1 MWWRRCSSELRKPRA
16 SRETRDSLRASL
28 SRYAPSLQC
37 LLRPGTA
44 ERPAPFEA
52 PPASF
57 LPSLLRSS
65 LRCGARPSRAGCR
78 RRLARNGARRRA
90 SARRGDPPGFRD
102 PLEIYPGGTPE
113 GADRST
119 RPRRSKHRRRAK
131 RAEERSESRPVERNG
146 ASERGCCRARLS
158 TTYPISSVVEAI
170 SAGRTSPRSQFHV
183 HAPQMPPSES
193 ASRTQPRYGTLDTAR
208 PRTQPGFTTPLWPA
222 TWSYCALASPR
233 VM

>member
-170 SAGRTSPRSQFHV
+170 SAGRTSPRNYSTLTPRRCRLRR
-183 HAPQMPPSES
+183 ARAARNRGMALSTPRARGPSR
-193 ASRTQPRYGTLDTAR
+193 ASRRRSGRR
-208 PRTQPGFTTPLWPA
+208 PGRTVRWRRRA
-222 TWSYCALASPR
+222 
-233 VM
+233 